1 MLEKYANHNFDLYM
15 PKCAACLIYFLVFF
29 YFLVAYICIYFYF
42 PRILNKPTTT
52 LICMRKCF
60 VACLI
65 YSQEAKLYVVSL
77 FRLTDSVRLHG
88 TGYRQQVNI

>member
-1 MLEKYANHNFDLYM
+1 MHSISSHSIAN
-15 PKCAACLIYFLVFF
+15 PKCAAC
-29 YFLVAYICIYFYF
+29 
-42 PRILNKPTTT
+42 